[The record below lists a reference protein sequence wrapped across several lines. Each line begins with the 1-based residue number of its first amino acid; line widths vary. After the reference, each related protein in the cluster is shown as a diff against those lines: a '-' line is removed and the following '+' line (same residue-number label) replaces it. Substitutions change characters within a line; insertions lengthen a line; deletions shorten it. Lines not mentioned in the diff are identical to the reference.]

1 LAQAC
6 DSCAHTPLRE
16 DLREERSAPS
26 LLYARQLVFF
36 RPMQRVPQIYRMVH
50 AARSVGGDLQDF
62 DSMRRTVAES
72 VYLRTPSER
81 G

>member
-1 LAQAC
+1 
-6 DSCAHTPLRE
+6 
-16 DLREERSAPS
+16 
-26 LLYARQLVFF
+26 
-36 RPMQRVPQIYRMVH
+36 MQRDPQIYRMVH
-50 AARSVGGDLQDF
+50 AARSVEGDLQDF